1 MPEGYRGGPTL
12 VEARAIGVTLGG
24 KPVLE
29 NVSAEVHAGEV
40 ISLIGP
46 NGSGKTTLVRVLL
59 GLVTPDRGTVVR
71 RPGLRIGYVPQR
83 LVLDP
88 TLPITTGR
96 FLALTHA
103 GAAAPGRERLAQILA
118 EVGAGDIGDHPLH
131 EISGGE
137 LQRVLLAR
145 ALLRDP
151 ELLVL
156 DEPAQG
162 LDIHGRG
169 ELYRRIAQI
178 REQRGCGMLIVS
190 HELHLVMAAT
200 DRVLCI
206 NHHVCCVDTPEAV
219 ARDPSFIAL
228 FGEPQS
234 LGLAVYHHAHDHAHD
249 LHGGVV
255 HPKHP
260 DSPPHRHG

>member
-1 MPEGYRGGPTL
+1 MPDGHRTGPTL
-12 VEARAIGVTLGG
+12 VDAHGIGVALGG

-29 NVSAEVHAGEV
+29 NVSVDIHSGEV

-59 GLVTPDRGTVVR
+59 GLLAPDRGTVVR
-71 RPGLRIGYVPQR
+71 RPGLRVGYVPQR
-83 LVLDP
+83 LALDP
-88 TLPITTGR
+88 TLPMTVGR
-96 FLALTHA
+96 FLALSGLRA
-103 GAAAPGRERLAQILA
+103 NGRQRLVPILD
-118 EVGAGDIGDHPLH
+118 EVGTGDIAEHPLQ

-151 ELLVL
+151 EFLVL

-178 REQRGCGMLIVS
+178 RDQRGCGMLIVS

-200 DRVLCI
+200 DRVLCL
-206 NHHVCCVDTPEAV
+206 NHHICCAGTPEAV

-228 FGEPQS
+228 FGEPKS
-234 LGLAVYHHAHDHAHD
+234 LGLAVYHHAHDHDHD
-249 LHGGVV
+249 LHGSV
-255 HPKHP
+255 HPK
-260 DSPPHRHG
+260 DSDFPPKPHRHG